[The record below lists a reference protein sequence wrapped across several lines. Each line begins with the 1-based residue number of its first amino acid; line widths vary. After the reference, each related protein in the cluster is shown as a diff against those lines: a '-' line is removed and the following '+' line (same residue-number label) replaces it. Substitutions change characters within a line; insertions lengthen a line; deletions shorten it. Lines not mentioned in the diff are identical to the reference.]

1 MSTIIFLGVE
11 LEINSTRALSEGH
24 GHKKITVDLYFCG
37 EYRKFTAT
45 TSNMPE
51 YDEATELEGS
61 EKDKALFSII
71 SGQIEDEINEWIL
84 EIENR

>member
-11 LEINSTRALSEGH
+11 LDIYSTRALSDGY
-24 GHKKITVDLYFCG
+24 GQKKITVDLYFCG

-45 TSNMPE
+45 TSNMSD

-61 EKDKALFSII
+61 DRDEALFCII
-71 SGQIEDEINEWIL
+71 SGQIEDEVNEWIL